1 MNNKKLYDFSIR
13 LLSKR
18 DYSSGELKKKLLQEA
33 LPEEEVDTVIQLL
46 MEHRYL
52 NDQRLINS
60 LIKKHLSKLHGLT
73 RIKQELKKKELDP
86 FLIEESIQKLDIDWL
101 EICSQSKIIKFGEIL
116 PKEQKE
122 KAKIIRYLQYRGH
135 AMSDIFE
142 ILSN

>member
-18 DYSSGELKKKLLQEA
+18 DYSSGELKKKLLHEA

-52 NDQRLINS
+52 NDQRLIDS
-60 LIKKHLSKLHGLT
+60 LIKKNLSKLHGLT

-86 FLIEESIQKLDIDWL
+86 FLVEESIQKLDIDWL
-101 EICSQSKIIKFGEIL
+101 DICSQSKVTKFGEKL

-142 ILSN
+142 IISS

>member
-1 MNNKKLYDFSIR
+1 MCVL
-13 LLSKR
+13 
-18 DYSSGELKKKLLQEA
+18 ELKKKLLHEA
-33 LPEEEVDTVIQLL
+33 LPEEEIDTVIQLL

-52 NDQRLINS
+52 NDQRLIDS
-60 LIKKHLSKLHGLT
+60 LIKKNLSKLHGLT

-101 EICSQSKIIKFGEIL
+101 EICSQSKINKFGEIL

-122 KAKIIRYLQYRGH
+122 KARIIRYLQYRGH

-142 ILSN
+142 IISN